1 MGNIFFLL
9 RPRLVV
15 EIVDVND
22 VVRFVS
28 VALANNTI
36 ELLAST
42 SSIVVIAATAV
53 DVVEAMPAAASDEEE
68 VPLRGG
74 C

>member
-15 EIVDVND
+15 EIVDIND
-22 VVRFVS
+22 AVRFVS

-42 SSIVVIAATAV
+42 SSVVVIAAV

-68 VPLRGG
+68 VPLRG